1 MKKVYVDYL
10 PELNIIPCCWH
21 FSKQKKKKKEGSVLI
36 VLFQFP
42 AELLSFKVG
51 KRENGKGVVKQERNV
66 ILVTLWICVLVTIM
80 YPKVRKFICIGLALY
95 CSLLSK

>member
-51 KRENGKGVVKQERNV
+51 KRGEWKGS
-66 ILVTLWICVLVTIM
+66 C
-80 YPKVRKFICIGLALY
+80 
-95 CSLLSK
+95 